1 MLTTQQMEVIKATV
15 PVLQRHGVALISHF
29 YQRMLS
35 NQPELKNIF
44 NQTHQATG
52 HQQKAL
58 AMAVLAYA
66 QNIENPS
73 VLAGALRHIAVKHC
87 TVGIRAE
94 HYPIVGRHL
103 LASIQEVLGEA
114 CTPDIL
120 DAWGAAYQ
128 QLADLLIQMEQRLY
142 TAQTTQEGG
151 WSGWRPF
158 RVVGR
163 RVLSQDV
170 TEFSL
175 EPSDGGKISKF
186 TPGQFISIR
195 SFIPSK
201 GYQQPRQ
208 YTLSQAY
215 DPEVNRLTIAI
226 KKVTSEDLPDGVMST
241 HVHDTFAEGTIVDVS
256 APTGDF
262 TIDTKE
268 ETPLVLMA
276 AGIGIT
282 PIKAMVQALS
292 FENPNRSVSIYLV
305 RKNSSYFPY
314 AEEIRRR
321 VASMPNAHLAVF
333 YTSPKERDH
342 LGRDFDVQGRLDVS
356 NMTVNP
362 GAQYFVCGPEKFMLA
377 TRNALVAKG
386 VHAQNV
392 HVELFGTGSL

>member
-1 MLTTQQMEVIKATV
+1 MLTPQQIEVIKATV
-15 PVLQRHGVALISHF
+15 PVLQRHGVALITHF
-29 YQRMLS
+29 YQRMLT

-114 CTPDIL
+114 CTPAIL

-128 QLADLLIQMEQRLY
+128 QLADVLIQMEQRVY
-142 TAQTTQEGG
+142 TEQATQEGG

-163 RVLSQDV
+163 RDLSADV

-175 EPSDGGKISKF
+175 MPSDGGAVSKF

-195 SFIPSK
+195 SYIPSK

-208 YTLSQAY
+208 YTLSHAY
-215 DPEVNRLTIAI
+215 DPARNLLTIAV
-226 KKVTSEDLPDGVMST
+226 KKVTSQEFPNGVMSH
-241 HVHDTFAEGTIVDVS
+241 HVHDTFTEGTIVDVS

-262 TIDTKE
+262 TIDPKADS
-268 ETPLVLMA
+268 PLVLIA

-292 FENPNRSVSIYLV
+292 LENPGRSVSVYLV

-321 VASMPNAHLAVF
+321 IAMMSNARLAVF
-333 YTSPKERDH
+333 FTQPKEDDH
-342 LGRDFDVQGRLDVS
+342 LGRDFDVQGRLEVAT
-356 NMTVNP
+356 MTIDP
-362 GAQYFVCGPEKFMLA
+362 EARYYICGPEAFMLE
-377 TRNALVAKG
+377 TRDALTAKG
-386 VHAQNV
+386 IPATQV